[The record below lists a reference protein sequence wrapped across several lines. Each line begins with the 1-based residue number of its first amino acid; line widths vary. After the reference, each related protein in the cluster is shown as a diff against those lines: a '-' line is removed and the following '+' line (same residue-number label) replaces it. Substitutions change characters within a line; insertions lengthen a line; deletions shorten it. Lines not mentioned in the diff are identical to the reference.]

1 MCLAAS
7 CSKDYEPDY
16 TSSIY
21 SYVPNNAASVTC
33 KEHNVLFVRHGI
45 P

>member
-1 MCLAAS
+1 MSLAAR
-7 CSKDYEPDY
+7 CSTGYETDY

-21 SYVPNNAASVTC
+21 SYVPNNAAPVTC
-33 KEHNVLFVRHGI
+33 NAHNVLFVRHGI